1 MCDACKNVW
10 VLVYCC
16 MLLHN
21 FTRPCSSYKEISN
34 HRPVRSSR
42 ASPVLFHLASLC
54 IFLRPFDDFLQ
65 PARVKPLPRIV
76 DGGGRF
82 RLGHPPQHP
91 PLRRGVEG
99 VPVPV
104 LVHRLSPRPT
114 RVREVRRKRLS
125 SFPGIPPLRTRKRM
139 LVHAFIITCRAATRG
154 PAYLVDSRPQ
164 QTAAAA
170 TADGVVLCLL
180 TLLSLQVPEHC
191 AGGGCLHASQPK
203 LPWSCGHAVA
213 VCRGDKEH
221 SRERAPTNGYCR
233 ELILDLRTEAQL
245 RGEGKRPTFSRRL
258 PWYTISQCFPH
269 IKAITLRP

>member
-1 MCDACKNVW
+1 
-10 VLVYCC
+10 

-21 FTRPCSSYKEISN
+21 FTRPCSSC
-34 HRPVRSSR
+34 
-42 ASPVLFHLASLC
+42 HLASLC

-170 TADGVVLCLL
+170 TADGVVLRL
-180 TLLSLQVPEHC
+180 LLSLQVPEHC

-233 ELILDLRTEAQL
+233 ELILDLRTE
-245 RGEGKRPTFSRRL
+245 GEGKRDF
-258 PWYTISQCFPH
+258 
-269 IKAITLRP
+269 